1 MHLKADKIYSSS
13 PFHISQNFVKLFT
26 ISAIGGGGGGC
37 GGGDGANAV
46 VTCLIG
52 NGGQS
57 IVGISCLAIGGIS

>member
-26 ISAIGGGGGGC
+26 ISAIGGGGGG
-37 GGGDGANAV
+37 GANVV

>member
-1 MHLKADKIYSSS
+1 MHLKADKICSSS

-26 ISAIGGGGGGC
+26 ISAIGGGG

>member
-26 ISAIGGGGGGC
+26 ISAIGGGGGG
-37 GGGDGANAV
+37 DGANAV

-52 NGGQS
+52 NVRQS
-57 IVGISCLAIGGIS
+57 IGGISCRAIRGIS